1 MIWSNGKILPDDGL
15 TIPISD
21 RTFEHGLGLFETFRT
36 YNGRATLLERH
47 KARLLRS
54 ATELDLPIDPSSL
67 PHEQD
72 VRRLLEAEGITGDRM
87 LRITASG
94 GTASTNSIVW
104 MKSSPLP
111 EPVGE
116 GGASLLVNSWEVDS
130 KDTLARHKTLNY
142 WERRR
147 VFEEAR
153 RQGFDEALSG
163 NWDQNHDSYYYYE
176 GSRTNFFLMVADT
189 RGLLSFQPK
198 RPTIY
203 TSSTAS
209 PIVPGIMRQVVIEL
223 ARELSAEVR
232 EQKPGIE
239 SGWAGRSTFEVFLTN
254 SVRGII
260 PVGRVTDASKKRVYR
275 YEAPGRLTRMLQ
287 EQLEK
292 RLRLGLQL

>member
-1 MIWSNGKILPDDGL
+1 MIWSQGKIFDDHWL
-15 TIPISD
+15 AIPISD
-21 RTFEHGLGLFETFRT
+21 RTFEHGLGLFETLRT
-36 YNGRATLLERH
+36 WGGRPTLLERH
-47 KARLLRS
+47 KARMLRS
-54 ATELDLPIDPSSL
+54 ASELNLPIDPSSL
-67 PHEQD
+67 PDEED
-72 VRRLLEAEGITGDRM
+72 VRRLLEAEGTTGDRM

-94 GTASTNSIVW
+94 GTASTNSVVW
-104 MKSSPLP
+104 MKSGPLP

-116 GGASLLVNSWEVDS
+116 GGASLLVNSWDVDS

-147 VFEEAR
+147 VFEEAK

-163 NWDQNHDSYYYYE
+163 NWDQNHDSYYHYE
-176 GSRTNFFLMVADT
+176 GSRTNFFLMVADG
-189 RGLLSFQPK
+189 RGLFSFRPK

-232 EQKPGIE
+232 EQKPGIK
-239 SGWAGRSTFEVFLTN
+239 SSWAGLSTFEVFLTN

-260 PVGRVTDASKKRVYR
+260 PVGRVTDASKNRDYR

-292 RLRLGLQL
+292 RLRLGSQL